1 MKAVL
6 SREYTPIQT
15 LGRLVLFDGN
25 KVRLQIL
32 TLELPDNGNQ
42 KNVSCIPEGK
52 YEVHR
57 IYSPRFGKCF
67 HIQDVQDVPGRSEI
81 LIHKGNYN
89 KDTHGC
95 ILVGMGHAD
104 INEDG
109 VMDVIES
116 THAMERLQS
125 VITEDIFTLY
135 II

>member
-6 SREYTPIQT
+6 SREYNNLQT
-15 LGRLVLFDGN
+15 LGRLVLFEGS
-25 KVRLQIL
+25 KIILQL
-32 TLELPDNGNQ
+32 YTLELPDLGNQ
-42 KNVSCIPEGK
+42 QNISCIPEGE
-52 YEVHR
+52 YEAHR
-57 IYSPRFGKCF
+57 IYSPKFGKCF
-67 HIQDVQDVPGRSEI
+67 HIQDVPGRSEI

-116 THAMERLQS
+116 TRAMEKLQNA
-125 VITEDIFTLY
+125 ITTDQFEL
-135 II
+135 III

>member
-6 SREYTPIQT
+6 SREYNNLQT
-15 LGRLVLFDGN
+15 LGRLVLFEGA
-25 KVRLQIL
+25 KIITQLY
-32 TLELPDNGNQ
+32 TLELPDLGNQ
-42 KNVSCIPEGK
+42 QNISCIPEGE

-57 IYSPRFGKCF
+57 IYSPKFGKCF
-67 HIQDVQDVPGRSEI
+67 HIQDVPGRSEI

-109 VMDVIES
+109 TMDVIES
-116 THAMERLQS
+116 THAMEKLQS
-125 VITEDIFTLY
+125 VITEDIFTL
-135 II
+135 III

>member
-6 SREYTPIQT
+6 SREYNNLQT
-15 LGRLVLFDGN
+15 LGRLVLFEGS
-25 KVRLQIL
+25 KIILQL
-32 TLELPDNGNQ
+32 YTLELPDLGNQ
-42 KNVSCIPEGK
+42 QNISCIPEGE

-57 IYSPRFGKCF
+57 IYSPKFGKCF
-67 HIQDVQDVPGRSEI
+67 HIQDVPGRSEI

-116 THAMERLQS
+116 TRAMEKLQNA
-125 VITEDIFTLY
+125 ITTDQFEL
-135 II
+135 III

>member
-57 IYSPRFGKCF
+57 IYSPKFGMCF
-67 HIQDVQDVPGRSEI
+67 HVQDVPGRSEI

-95 ILVGMGHAD
+95 ILVGMGHED
-104 INEDG
+104 INGDG
-109 VMDVIES
+109 VLDVIES
-116 THAMERLQS
+116 THALTKLLNIAPDVFELH
-125 VITEDIFTLY
+125 VI
-135 II
+135 

>member
-6 SREYTPIQT
+6 SRDYTNIQT
-15 LGRLVLFDGN
+15 LGRLVVFDGA

-32 TLELPDNGNQ
+32 TLELPDLGNQ
-42 KNVSCIPEGK
+42 QNVSCIPEGK

-57 IYSPRFGKCF
+57 IYSPKFGKCF
-67 HIQDVQDVPGRSEI
+67 HVQDVPGRSEI

-116 THAMERLQS
+116 TRAMEKLQNA
-125 VITEDIFTLY
+125 ITTDQFEL
-135 II
+135 III

>member
-6 SREYTPIQT
+6 SREYNNLQT
-15 LGRLVLFDGN
+15 LGRLVLFEGS
-25 KVRLQIL
+25 KIILQL
-32 TLELPDNGNQ
+32 YTLELPDLGNQ
-42 KNVSCIPEGK
+42 QNISCIPEGE

-67 HIQDVQDVPGRSEI
+67 HIQDVPGRSEI

-125 VITEDIFTLY
+125 VITEDIFELY

>member
-6 SREYTPIQT
+6 SREYNNLQT
-15 LGRLVLFDGN
+15 LGRLVLFGGS
-25 KVRLQIL
+25 KIILQL
-32 TLELPDNGNQ
+32 YTLELPDLGNQ
-42 KNVSCIPEGK
+42 QNISCIPEGE

-57 IYSPRFGKCF
+57 IYSPKFGKCF
-67 HIQDVQDVPGRSEI
+67 HIQDVPGRSEM

-109 VMDVIES
+109 TMDVIES
-116 THAMERLQS
+116 THAMEKLQS
-125 VITEDIFTLY
+125 VITEDIFTL
-135 II
+135 III

>member
-6 SREYTPIQT
+6 SREYNNLQT
-15 LGRLVLFDGN
+15 LGRLVLFEGS
-25 KVRLQIL
+25 KIILQL
-32 TLELPDNGNQ
+32 YTLELPDLGNQ
-42 KNVSCIPEGK
+42 QNISCIPEGE

-67 HIQDVQDVPGRSEI
+67 HIQDVPGRSEI

-116 THAMERLQS
+116 TRAMEKLQNA
-125 VITEDIFTLY
+125 ITTDQFEL
-135 II
+135 III